1 MPVNGVVSRR
11 VQVPA
16 KSTRGR
22 TIPGSWNAGLCQ
34 LLDMGITNQTQVPC
48 KGRECSS
55 PLSHL
60 ASPCLFFYKGYDSK

>member
-16 KSTRGR
+16 ESRRGR

-34 LLDMGITNQTQVPC
+34 LLDVGITNQTQVSC

-60 ASPCLFFYKGYDSK
+60 ASPCLFFYKGYGSK